1 MVTLTFRPLVL
12 CRRSLARSPT
22 RRSITTKAHDQY
34 SVYIHWPYCES
45 KCTYCNFNKYVNPSQ
60 PPVERLTDALV
71 RELRFYLDEPRFGLR
86 DKRVASVY
94 FGGGTP
100 SLASPKTIERILD
113 TLQIPS
119 DVEVTLEA
127 NPTSAES
134 ERLQSF
140 RHVGIN
146 RLSLG
151 IQSFN
156 DRDLKIL
163 GRDHSAASAFNIIN
177 KAKRMFDKVTFDMI
191 FARPGQS
198 IRDWELELKQA
209 LDLAGDHLSIYQLS
223 LERGTPLW
231 KASTKRQLPPV
242 ASSEEAADM
251 YDMTVEEAAVHG
263 FSHYEVSSYARARQA
278 MSKHNFSYWQGMDYL
293 GIGPG
298 AHGRLT
304 DIQNHQRIRTFG
316 EFHPD
321 KYMALC
327 ESEGE
332 GIRKWTP
339 ISSRDVQEELF
350 VFGLRTRMGI
360 PRSRFEEM
368 TGNTLEQVV
377 NQDMLSLYVDAGL
390 LLVDN
395 DEDLERYVPEHLQ
408 HEWMRGGIRP
418 TERGLAVMDTL
429 LPNLLSLLEEDNK
442 P

>member
-12 CRRSLARSPT
+12 ARPLTRSPA
-22 RRSITTKAHDQY
+22 RAITTKAHDQY

-45 KCTYCNFNKYVNPSQ
+45 KCTYCNFNKYVNPAQ

-113 TLQIPS
+113 TLDITS

-156 DRDLKIL
+156 DHDLKIL
-163 GRDHSAASAFNIIN
+163 GRDHSAASAFSIIN
-177 KAKRMFDKVTFDMI
+177 KAKHMFDKVTFDMI

-198 IRDWELELKQA
+198 IHGWKQELKQA

-251 YDMTVEEAAVHG
+251 YDMTVDEAAAHG
-263 FSHYEVSSYARARQA
+263 FSHYEVSSYARTRQA

-316 EFHPD
+316 E
-321 KYMALC
+321 
-327 ESEGE
+327 
-332 GIRKWTP
+332 
-339 ISSRDVQEELF
+339 LF

-368 TGNTLEQVV
+368 TGYKLEQVV
-377 NQDMLSLYVDAGL
+377 NEDMLSLYVDAGL
-390 LLVDN
+390 LLVNN
-395 DEDLERYVPEHLQ
+395 DEGLERYVPEHLQ
-408 HEWMRGGIRP
+408 HEWTRGGIRP

-429 LPNLLSLLEEDNK
+429 LPNLLSLSE
-442 P
+442 

>member
-1 MVTLTFRPLVL
+1 MGK
-12 CRRSLARSPT
+12 RSLTLERSF
-22 RRSITTKAHDQY
+22 TTN
-34 SVYIHWPYCES
+34 S
-45 KCTYCNFNKYVNPSQ
+45 KCTYCNFNKYVNPIQ
-60 PPVERLTDALV
+60 PPIDRLTDALV

-86 DKRVASVY
+86 HKRVASVY

-113 TLQIPS
+113 TLQVTS
-119 DVEVTLEA
+119 NDVEVTLEA

-156 DRDLKIL
+156 DHDLKIL

-177 KAKRMFDKVTFDMI
+177 KAKHMFDKVTFDMI
-191 FARPGQS
+191 FAKPGQS
-198 IRDWELELKQA
+198 ILDWKHELKQA

-231 KASTKRQLPPV
+231 KASKRRQLPSV
-242 ASSEEAADM
+242 ASSEETADM
-251 YDMTVEEAAVHG
+251 YDMTVEEAAAHG
-263 FSHYEVSSYARARQA
+263 FSHYEVSSYARTRQA

-293 GIGPG
+293 GPG

-304 DIQNHQRIRTFG
+304 DIHHQRRIRTFG

-327 ESEGE
+327 ENEGE
-332 GIRKWTP
+332 GIRKWIP
-339 ISSRDVQEELF
+339 ISSRDVQEELI

-368 TGNTLEQVV
+368 TGSKLEQVV
-377 NQDMLSLYVDAGL
+377 NQDMLSTYVNAGL

-395 DEDLERYVPEHLQ
+395 DDELEHYVPEHLQ
-408 HEWMRGGIRP
+408 HEWMHGGIRP

-429 LPNLLSLLEEDNK
+429 LPNLLSFSE
-442 P
+442 

>member
-1 MVTLTFRPLVL
+1 M
-12 CRRSLARSPT
+12 LARHLT
-22 RRSITTKAHDQY
+22 RSQTRLITTTRAHDQY

-45 KCTYCNFNKYVNPSQ
+45 KCTYCNFNKYVNPTQ
-60 PPVERLTDALV
+60 PPIDRLTDALV

-86 DKRVASVY
+86 HKRVASIY

-113 TLQIPS
+113 TLQVTH

-134 ERLQSF
+134 KRLQSF
-140 RHVGIN
+140 RHAGIN
-146 RLSLG
+146 RLS
-151 IQSFN
+151 
-156 DRDLKIL
+156 L
-163 GRDHSAASAFNIIN
+163 GRDHSAASAFDIIN

-198 IRDWELELKQA
+198 ILDWKQELKQA

-231 KASTKRQLPPV
+231 KASKKGQLPPI
-242 ASSEEAADM
+242 ANPEEVADM
-251 YDMTVEEAAVHG
+251 YDMTVQEAATHG
-263 FSHYEVSSYARARQA
+263 FSHYEVSSYARTRQA

-293 GIGPG
+293 GKFGRIGIVDANSIPVE
-298 AHGRLT
+298 AHV
-304 DIQNHQRIRTFG
+304 

-321 KYMALC
+321 KYMALV
-327 ESEGE
+327 ENEGE
-332 GIRKWTP
+332 GIRKWIP
-339 ISSRDVQEELF
+339 ISSQDVQEELV

-360 PRSRFEEM
+360 PRSRFEKM
-368 TGNTLEQVV
+368 TGNSLEQAV
-377 NQDMLSLYVDAGL
+377 NQDMLSMYVDAGL

-395 DEDLERYVPEHLQ
+395 DDDLERHIPEHLQ
-408 HEWMRGGIRP
+408 HEWARGGIRP
-418 TERGLAVMDTL
+418 TEKGLAVMDTL
-429 LPNLLSLLEEDNK
+429 LPNLLSLEENN